1 MNAKHKRIAEMSET
15 QLRAACGTS
24 IQRIAQVFAEQ
35 LGTDDAWRLM
45 LCGAL
50 SAMLATL
57 GDVGT
62 TDVLRE
68 LAANIE
74 SGDGAP
80 LLN

>member
-1 MNAKHKRIAEMSET
+1 MNAQAKKLADMSET
-15 QLRAACGTS
+15 QLRAAAGNS
-24 IQRIAQVFAEQ
+24 IQRIAQTFAEQ

-45 LCGAL
+45 LVGAL

-57 GDVGT
+57 GDMGT

-68 LAANIE
+68 LAADIE
-74 SGDGAP
+74 SGVGAE